1 MKLKFRAWHKSKE
14 IMSEVNRIDFWSEE
28 IETIDFDDSYLEDV
42 NLMQAT
48 GIKDKNGIE
57 IFEGDIVKRYKNP
70 ILKAEQE
77 YEIET
82 VMQRDASFVLV
93 QKVGENVKT
102 MSFGTQFSRS
112 DLLEVI
118 GNIYETPELLK

>member
-28 IETIDFDDSYLEDV
+28 IEAIDFDESYLEDV

-70 ILKAEQE
+70 IIKAEQE

-118 GNIYETPELLK
+118 GNIYETPEELE

>member
-28 IETIDFDDSYLEDV
+28 IETVIH
-42 NLMQAT
+42 
-48 GIKDKNGIE
+48 
-57 IFEGDIVKRYKNP
+57 
-70 ILKAEQE
+70 
-77 YEIET
+77 
-82 VMQRDASFVLV
+82 RDASFVLS

-118 GNIYETPELLK
+118 GNIYETPEELE

>member
-28 IETIDFDDSYLEDV
+28 IEAIDFDESYLEDV
-42 NLMQAT
+42 NLMKAT

-70 ILKAEQE
+70 IIKAEQE

-118 GNIYETPELLK
+118 GNIYETPEELE

>member
-14 IMSEVNRIDFWSEE
+14 IMSEVNRIDFWSEK
-28 IETIDFDDSYLEDV
+28 IETIDFDESYLEDV
-42 NLMQAT
+42 NLMQAI

-57 IFEGDIVKRYKNP
+57 IFEGDIVKRYRNP

-82 VMQRDASFVLV
+82 VIQRDASFVLS

-118 GNIYETPELLK
+118 GNIYETPEELE

>member
-28 IETIDFDDSYLEDV
+28 IETIDFDESHLEDV

-48 GIKDKNGIE
+48 GIKDKNGVE

-93 QKVGENVKT
+93 QEVGENVKT

-118 GNIYETPELLK
+118 GNIYETPEELE